1 MKKTEKNIQKKSPGR
16 KNIEKK
22 GHHKKFNWKRSNQI
36 NNNLKNNNWINSDPK
51 MNDCGS
57 FTIEAAVIISF
68 LVIVINIILVLTFF
82 LYNRCSLERAAAM
95 GALRGSQA
103 VWEDN
108 SYRSRKADEGV
119 DEILS
124 YNLLG
129 TDGVEKKITVKG
141 NRISVALDM
150 HIRKWNFHT
159 EVEKKSINP
168 VLFIRNCRK
177 LESLGKEQQ

>member
-1 MKKTEKNIQKKSPGR
+1 MKKQEKNKR
-16 KNIEKK
+16 K
-22 GHHKKFNWKRSNQI
+22 R
-36 NNNLKNNNWINSDPK
+36 NNR
-51 MNDCGS
+51 GS

-68 LVIVINIILVLTFF
+68 LVIVVNIILVLAFF
-82 LYNRCSLERAAAM
+82 LYNRFSLERAAAM

-129 TDGVEKKITVKG
+129 TDRVEKEIAVKG

-150 HIRKWNFHT
+150 HIRRWYFHT
-159 EVEKKSINP
+159 EVEKKCINP

-177 LESLGKEQQ
+177 LESLRKEQ

>member
-1 MKKTEKNIQKKSPGR
+1 MKKSENNKRKK
-16 KNIEKK
+16 
-22 GHHKKFNWKRSNQI
+22 SNQI
-36 NNNLKNNNWINSDPK
+36 KGHECKSGRKKNNGQKSSWEKDNR
-51 MNDCGS
+51 GS

-68 LVIVINIILVLTFF
+68 LIIVINIILVLAFF

-108 SYRSRKADEGV
+108 SYRGRKADEGV
-119 DEILS
+119 NEILS

-129 TDGVEKKITVKG
+129 TDRVEKEITVKG

-150 HIRKWNFHT
+150 HIRQWKFHT
-159 EVEKKSINP
+159 KVEKKCINP

>member
-22 GHHKKFNWKRSNQI
+22 GHHKKFNWKRSNRI

-129 TDGVEKKITVKG
+129 TDGV
-141 NRISVALDM
+141 
-150 HIRKWNFHT
+150 
-159 EVEKKSINP
+159 
-168 VLFIRNCRK
+168 
-177 LESLGKEQQ
+177 

>member
-1 MKKTEKNIQKKSPGR
+1 MKKSEKNKR
-16 KNIEKK
+16 
-22 GHHKKFNWKRSNQI
+22 KRSKQI
-36 NNNLKNNNWINSDPK
+36 KEHEGKCSRK
-51 MNDCGS
+51 MNNRGS

-68 LVIVINIILVLTFF
+68 LVIVINIILVLAFF

-129 TDGVEKKITVKG
+129 TDRVEKEITVKG
-141 NRISVALDM
+141 NRVSVALDM
-150 HIRKWNFHT
+150 HIRRWDFHA
-159 EVEKKSINP
+159 EVEKKCINP
-168 VLFIRNCRK
+168 VVYIRNCRK

>member
-1 MKKTEKNIQKKSPGR
+1 MKETEKNLQKESSRR
-16 KNIEKK
+16 KN
-22 GHHKKFNWKRSNQI
+22 N
-36 NNNLKNNNWINSDPK
+36 
-51 MNDCGS
+51 CGS

-150 HIRKWNFHT
+150 HVRKWNFHT

-168 VLFIRNCRK
+168 VIFIRNCRK

>member
-22 GHHKKFNWKRSNQI
+22 GHHKKFNWKRSNRI

-82 LYNRCSLERAAAM
+82 LYNRCSLERAAVM

>member
-1 MKKTEKNIQKKSPGR
+1 MKNNKRIKSGRIKDNEGKSRGKKNIRERNSRKKDNR
-16 KNIEKK
+16 
-22 GHHKKFNWKRSNQI
+22 
-36 NNNLKNNNWINSDPK
+36 
-51 MNDCGS
+51 GS

-68 LVIVINIILVLTFF
+68 LVIVINIILVLAFF

-103 VWEDN
+103 VWENN
-108 SYRSRKADEGV
+108 SCRSQKADEGV
-119 DEILS
+119 DEILA

-129 TDGVEKKITVKG
+129 TDKVEKKITVQG

-150 HIRKWNFHT
+150 HIRQWDFHA
-159 EVEKKSINP
+159 EVEKKSVNP

-177 LESLGKEQQ
+177 LENLRKEQQ